1 MNSHLLG
8 KKSWNV
14 YNPENI
20 ARVKRDEAQAKARE
34 EEEERLMQDVDAE
47 HRIKI
52 LRGEHSSTPQPPPP
66 PPAASSTDAPKRPER
81 ESRNEFGFHR
91 KKRRIAGE
99 DDTDRDIRFARE
111 DAQRASSKR
120 DELSYPSKRSSKDHE
135 APILDNKGHINLF
148 PQGSKTAEKNAEA
161 EAETRKKERSYEDQY
176 TMRFSNAGGFKE
188 KAGRQPWYSS
198 GAQLAL
204 APDAMPGKNVWG
216 DEDPMR
222 REREKARVDTND
234 PLAAMKRGVRQ
245 LKVVQQERKSW
256 NDEKRKEI
264 ESLKSTEAHRVRSHR
279 RRRSNSTESL
289 DTFRLD
295 ESLSRGKTEKLRT
308 SSHQRHRHH
317 RNQSLDRDRDHSRR
331 RSHEYSDHSRHHRDN
346 GRRSRRQP
354 ISRMSKPESVPER
367 S

>member
-1 MNSHLLG
+1 MPLHLLG

-20 ARVKRDEAQAKARE
+20 ARVKRDEAQSKARE

-52 LRGEHSSTPQPPPP
+52 LRGEHASTPPPP
-66 PPAASSTDAPKRPER
+66 PPPLPASSTKAPKLPER
-81 ESRNEFGFHR
+81 ESGNDSGFHR
-91 KKRRIAGE
+91 KRRRITGE

-111 DAQRASSKR
+111 DAQRAISKR
-120 DELSYPSKRSSKDHE
+120 DELSHSSKRNGKDHE
-135 APILDNKGHINLF
+135 APILDSNGHINLF

-176 TMRFSNAGGFKE
+176 TMRFENAGGFKE
-188 KAGRQPWYSS
+188 KVGRQPWYSS
-198 GAQLAL
+198 GAQVAL
-204 APDAMPGKNVWG
+204 APDAMSNKNVWG
-216 DEDPMR
+216 DEDTMR
-222 REREKARVDTND
+222 REREKARVNTND

-245 LKVVQQERKSW
+245 LKAVQQERKSW

-264 ESLKSTEAHRVRSHR
+264 ESLKSTEAHRARSHR
-279 RRRSNSTESL
+279 RKRSNSMESL
-289 DTFRLD
+289 DTFKLD
-295 ESLSRGKTEKLRT
+295 ESTSRGKPEKPRT

-317 RNQSLDRDRDHSRR
+317 RNQSRDRGRDHSRR
-331 RSHEYSDHSRHHRDN
+331 RSHEYSDHSRHRRDN

-354 ISRMSKPESVPER
+354 ISHKSKPDSVPER
-367 S
+367 H